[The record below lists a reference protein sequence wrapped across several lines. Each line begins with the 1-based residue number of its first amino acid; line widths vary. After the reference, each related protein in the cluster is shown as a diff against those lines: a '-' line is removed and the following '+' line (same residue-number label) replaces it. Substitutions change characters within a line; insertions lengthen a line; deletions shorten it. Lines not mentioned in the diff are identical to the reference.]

1 MKNHNALF
9 CLVLLLFILLL
20 SSCSVGMALSGKE
33 EMNTSILYPGVPRQ
47 AVISRLGEPVSSNID
62 EEGNYID
69 AYPLVK
75 GNEPS
80 STRAVVHGTLDVFTL
95 GLWELM
101 ATPMEVL
108 EGIETKSEIVIYYD
122 PEERIK
128 RIQSTDPELS
138 KEIELME
145 VNNNDDMYGDLQKDD
160 ELK

>member
-20 SSCSVGMALSGKE
+20 SGCSVGMALSGKE

-47 AVISRLGEPVSSNID
+47 AVISRLGEPLSSNID
-62 EEGNYID
+62 EEGHYID
-69 AYPLVK
+69 AYNLVR

-101 ATPMEVL
+101 ATPIEVV

-122 PEERIK
+122 SEERIK
-128 RIQSTDPELS
+128 RIRSMDPRLS
-138 KEIELME
+138 EEIELME
-145 VNNNDDMYGDLQKDD
+145 VNNDDDMYGDLQKDD
-160 ELK
+160 QSK